1 MEASMNT
8 RTVLIPVVLV
18 SALISPMAAVEAV
31 AATAPPVSS
40 SAGYN
45 GWDRHPDYNHAAA
58 QAQDVLHQLGDAHLA
73 LEHGDTTRAREALAQ
88 AAKHDAVLRGMMPA
102 AGGSAQDRQ
111 MLPLRI
117 RTTDEEVYQAKLSD
131 QPKPE
136 VKQIEQQAHIVKTRI
151 VYMPVIDIGKQIDT
165 ARAALAGSQP
175 SIKTANDAVERAMGS
190 LVVSKT
196 DVVHDSRP

>member
-1 MEASMNT
+1 MNT
-8 RTVLIPVVLV
+8 RTLLIPVVLV
-18 SALISPMAAVEAV
+18 SALISPMAAVEAA
-31 AATAPPVSS
+31 AATAPVSS

-58 QAQDVLHQLGDAHLA
+58 QAQGVLHQLGDAHLA
-73 LEHGDTTRAREALAQ
+73 LEQGNTARAREALTQ

-136 VKQIEQQAHIVKTRI
+136 IKQVEQQAHIVKTRI
-151 VYMPVIDIGKQIDT
+151 VYMPVLDMGKHIDA
-165 ARAALAGSQP
+165 ARAALAGPKP
-175 SIKTANDAVERAMGS
+175 SIKTANDAVERAMAS

-196 DVVHDSRP
+196 DVVHDSRS

>member
-1 MEASMNT
+1 MNT
-8 RTVLIPVVLV
+8 RTLLIPVVLV
-18 SALISPMAAVEAV
+18 SALISPIAAVEAV

-58 QAQDVLHQLGDAHLA
+58 QAQGVLHQLGDAHRA
-73 LEHGDTTRAREALAQ
+73 LEQGNTARAREALTQ

-151 VYMPVIDIGKQIDT
+151 IYMPVLDMGKHIDA
-165 ARAALAGSQP
+165 ARAALAGPKP
-175 SIKTANDAVERAMGS
+175 SIKTANDAVERAMAS

-196 DVVHDSRP
+196 DVMHDTRS